1 MKFTEV
7 MKHFSYQLLCSELIL
22 LSSKIFSSQ
31 YLLEPFKPQLYF
43 LILSITIVTTIF
55 ISSCNKQVFPTT
67 HTIIILSTSINRQ
80 YFQLYIQYH
89 GKQNLL
95 SQLFQ
100 ALSSNS
106 RAAYSLCL
114 FIHLSR
120 SEENEKS
127 N

>member
-106 RAAYSLCL
+106 RAFYSLCL